1 MRATSRASTGGTSVM
16 EKLNKGESVDVP
28 LISVPVVGLRQLK
41 FDSVC
46 SLPTLAYAKVSIDTI
61 V

>member
-1 MRATSRASTGGTSVM
+1 M